1 MRNYAAKIKTERQAG
16 RTKHERGTNPKLD
29 DGVSKKRR
37 NEGLKK

>member
-16 RTKHERGTNPKLD
+16 RTKHERGTNPRL
-29 DGVSKKRR
+29 DGVSKMRR